1 MRQTHDKRKPFR
13 GKQRHKDLREFKNQE
28 IKRSLVHRARLR
40 KNYFKLLVKEGVDAQ
55 ELSPKEEAASG
66 SEEEE
71 VDENDKEAGE
81 GGEVERVL
89 GAVRRAD
96 PLPDQKTAGKL
107 AKQEQRKRPVN
118 LQERARLAR
127 ERQEERRRQE
137 LEKVREKRALI
148 EQSRRDREKKKR
160 SLSQRTKR
168 GQPVMGPRI
177 NALLDKIRKTS

>member
-1 MRQTHDKRKPFR
+1 M
-13 GKQRHKDLREFKNQE
+13 
-28 IKRSLVHRARLR
+28 VHRARLR

-71 VDENDKEAGE
+71 EVDENDEEAGE
-81 GGEVERVL
+81 AEEVERVL
-89 GAVRRAD
+89 SAVRRAD

-107 AKQEQRKRPVN
+107 AKQEQRKKPVN

-148 EQSRRDREKKKR
+148 EQSRRDREKKKS

-177 NALLDKIRKTS
+177 NDLLDKIRKSS